1 MLLKKELS
9 ELFIQAKAEIEKAES
24 EDILKNINNK
34 YLGKKG
40 KITRFFSSIKSAS
53 IKDKKEFG
61 SKLNSIK
68 KELEILIKQKKSN
81 FEYKIINE
89 KLEKERIDISAPG
102 SKIKRGHLHPITL
115 VRREVDSIFRSMGFE
130 TVEGPEV
137 ENEWYNFDA
146 LNIPKNHPAR
156 DMWDTFWL
164 KGDLKNQKNLMRTH
178 TSPVQVRYME
188 KHLPPLRIIVPGRVY
203 RHEATDS
210 SHDFQFTHIEGLM
223 IDKEISVANLK
234 AILLD
239 FFRKF
244 FKKDVKIRLRPSFF
258 PFTEPS
264 FEVDIS
270 CIVCKGK
277 GCSTC
282 KRTGWLELAGAGMVH
297 PNVIKNSGL
306 NPKFWQGFA
315 FGVGLDRL
323 VMMKYKIDD
332 IRWFHSSD
340 LRFLKQF

>member
-9 ELFIQAKAEIEKAES
+9 EFFIQAKAEIEKAES
-24 EDILKNINNK
+24 ENILKDVNSK

-40 KITRFFSSIKSAS
+40 EITRFFSFIKNAS

-68 KELEILIKQKKSN
+68 TELEILIKEKKSKL
-81 FEYKIINE
+81 EDKIINE
-89 KLEKERIDISAPG
+89 KLEKEKIDISIPG
-102 SKIKRGHLHPITL
+102 RKIKRGRLHPITL
-115 VRREVDSIFRSMGFE
+115 IRREAENIFKSMGFE
-130 TVEGPEV
+130 IADSPEV

-164 KGDLKNQKNLMRTH
+164 KGGAKSQKNLLRTH
-178 TSPVQVRYME
+178 TSPVQIRYME
-188 KHLPPLRIIVPGRVY
+188 KHLPPLRIIVSGRVY
-203 RHEATDS
+203 RHEATDA
-210 SHDFQFTHIEGLM
+210 SHDFQFIQMEALM
-223 IDKEISVANLK
+223 IDKDISVANLK
-234 AILLD
+234 SILLE
-239 FFRKF
+239 FFSKF
-244 FKKDVKIRLRPSFF
+244 FKKDMKIRLRPSFF

-270 CIVCKGK
+270 CIVCNGK

-282 KRTGWLELAGAGMVH
+282 KNTGWLELAGAGMVH

-306 NPKFWQGFA
+306 NPKLWQGFA
-315 FGVGLDRL
+315 LGVGLDRL
-323 VMMKYKIDD
+323 AMMKYKIDD